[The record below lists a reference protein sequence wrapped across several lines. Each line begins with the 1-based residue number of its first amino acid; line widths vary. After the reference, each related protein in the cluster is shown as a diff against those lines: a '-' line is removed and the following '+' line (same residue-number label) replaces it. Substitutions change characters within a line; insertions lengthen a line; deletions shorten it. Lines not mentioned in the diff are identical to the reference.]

1 MQNKPQNFDERVK
14 EFVKTNLHKEYGF
27 SLGKLLRFNEIVC
40 ENEQEEKNRT
50 YFCSEL
56 IAALYK
62 QLGLFEPKKPSSSYI
77 PKDFTDKGSLNMI
90 NNTALEPERRIIF
103 NEKLLKESYRF
114 FKWS

>member
-1 MQNKPQNFDERVK
+1 M
-14 EFVKTNLHKEYGF
+14 KTNLHKEYGF
-27 SLGKLLRFNEIVC
+27 SLGKLLRSNEIVC
-40 ENEQEEKNRT
+40 ENEQEEKDRT

-90 NNTALEPERRIIF
+90 NNTALEPERRILF

-114 FKWS
+114 FK